1 MTWFY
6 LTLAGLL
13 EVVWATTMKLSDG
26 FTKIGYSLITLLGML
41 LSFYLLSKALRD
53 LPMGLAYPIWTGIG
67 AIGTI
72 IVGLVFLGDRLSPL
86 SYLFLALLVIGII
99 GLKVTS
105 GH

>member
-1 MTWFY
+1 M
-6 LTLAGLL
+6 
-13 EVVWATTMKLSDG
+13 EVVWVTTMKLSDG
-26 FTKIGYSLITLLGML
+26 FTKIGYSLITLLGMI

-53 LPMGLAYPIWTGIG
+53 LLMGLAYPIWTGIG
-67 AIGTI
+67 AIGTV
-72 IVGLVFLGDRLSPL
+72 IVGLIFLGYRLSPL

>member
-72 IVGLVFLGDRLSPL
+72 IVGLVFLGDCLSPL